1 MKALIKKDFM
11 TSGLKL
17 KYLFVFITIV
27 YILFLLAP
35 LDDYLPMAAYSLLL
49 FAPIVFIFSIYN
61 YTETDNYKS
70 ELILPVKR
78 YMIVLSRYVTYLL
91 ISILCLFSI
100 ILLIYMKYL
109 FGLGEL
115 LSYQVN
121 LISVGVGV
129 TLVFGGL
136 VLFFVFLLGQKKM
149 KSIGIVSF
157 VLTLVPIRLYMELSK
172 VLLNLQNVFDIYH
185 HSQVI
190 LFFLVFSFLFFCI
203 SCLISTVIFKRKEF

>member
-1 MKALIKKDFM
+1 
-11 TSGLKL
+11 
-17 KYLFVFITIV
+17 
-27 YILFLLAP
+27 
-35 LDDYLPMAAYSLLL
+35 
-49 FAPIVFIFSIYN
+49 
-61 YTETDNYKS
+61 
-70 ELILPVKR
+70 
-78 YMIVLSRYVTYLL
+78 MIVLSRYVTYLL

-109 FGLGEL
+109 FCLGEL

>member
-27 YILFLLAP
+27 YIL
-35 LDDYLPMAAYSLLL
+35 
-49 FAPIVFIFSIYN
+49 SIYN

-157 VLTLVPIRLYMELSK
+157 VLTLVPIRLYMELS
-172 VLLNLQNVFDIYH
+172 
-185 HSQVI
+185 
-190 LFFLVFSFLFFCI
+190 
-203 SCLISTVIFKRKEF
+203 TVIFKRKEF

>member
-1 MKALIKKDFM
+1 M

-35 LDDYLPMAAYSLLL
+35 LDDYLPMSAYSLLL
-49 FAPIVFIFSIYN
+49 FAPIVFFFSIYN